1 MALSLGSGAP
11 GMLIRAQANIRVVPS
26 VLVRVDTP
34 RSSIDAEN
42 ATSAGVQSDSDIK
55 PILVVTGLAIEAR
68 IAAGPGVEVVCSGC
82 DPARLRRLLDALTP
96 TRYRGVISFGV
107 SGALD
112 PALEPGDIVVATEIT
127 SDAGAWPVAAM
138 LSGAVTDC
146 LRGGAGRP
154 AARAALVGVNAPVIE
169 ATNKAE
175 LWKRTGAAAVDMESH
190 VAANFAVAA
199 GLPVCALRVIS
210 DPAARNLPPVAARA
224 LRPDGRVDLA
234 AVFAGLAGNPKQIP
248 LLIQAGRD
256 ARIAFSALRRVR
268 RLLEFGLGLGSAD
281 L

>member
-1 MALSLGSGAP
+1 
-11 GMLIRAQANIRVVPS
+11 MLIRAQRTSGWFPS

-34 RSSIDAEN
+34 RSSVEAEN
-42 ATSAGVQSDSDIK
+42 ATSAGVRSDSDIK
-55 PILVVTGLAIEAR
+55 PILAVTGLAMEAR

-112 PALEPGDIVVATEIT
+112 PALQPGDIVVATEVT
-127 SDAGAWPVAAM
+127 SDAGAWPMEAM

-146 LRGGAGRP
+146 LRGVDDTAT
-154 AARAALVGVNAPVIE
+154 RAALVGVNAPVME
-169 ATNKAE
+169 ATSKAD

-190 VAANFAVAA
+190 VAASFGAAA

-224 LRPDGRVDLA
+224 LRVDGRVDLA

-268 RLLEFGLGLGSAD
+268 RLLEFGLGLGSAN
-281 L
+281 

>member
-1 MALSLGSGAP
+1 MVA
-11 GMLIRAQANIRVVPS
+11 S
-26 VLVRVDTP
+26 VLARVALP
-34 RSSIDAEN
+34 RSAAEAEN
-42 ATSAGVQSDSDIK
+42 ATSADVRSNSDIK
-55 PILVVTGLAIEAR
+55 PILAVTGLAMEAR

-112 PALEPGDIVVATEIT
+112 PALQPGDIVVATEIT
-127 SDAGAWPVAAM
+127 SDAGAWPMEAM

-146 LRGGAGRP
+146 LRGV
-154 AARAALVGVNAPVIE
+154 AATRAALVGVNAPLIE
-169 ATNKAE
+169 ASNKAD

-190 VAANFAVAA
+190 VAANFGAAA

-224 LRPDGRVDLA
+224 LRADGRVDLA

-268 RLLEFGLGLGSAD
+268 RLLEFGLGLGSAN